1 METLLGRSRFQGK
14 GLESSVADVEK
25 ETSGDNKVK
34 KSLRQ
39 MHGRAGEQEPDLVWR
54 HREEVSSRGVVM
66 EDVADFAGRM

>member
-1 METLLGRSRFQGK
+1 METLLGRTRFQGK

-25 ETSGDNKVK
+25 ETSGDNKVR

-39 MHGRAGEQEPDLVWR
+39 MHGQGWRAGARSGVDTQGGSQQP
-54 HREEVSSRGVVM
+54 GVVM